1 MDGYYKAAEQ
11 RVLMF
16 TTFLFIGDVKDREGM
31 VTGLAKYIATIE
43 ASNDVRLAALKSLVE
58 QLPQPNL
65 DDPDLDDAIDAA
77 NALIEKSNVA

>member
-1 MDGYYKAAEQ
+1 MDGYYQAAEQ

-31 VTGLAKYIATIE
+31 VKGLATYIAHIE
-43 ASNDVRLAALKSLVE
+43 ADRDVRLAALQSLVE

-65 DDPDLDDAIDAA
+65 DDPDLDNAIDAA
-77 NALIEKSNVA
+77 NAIIAKARGE